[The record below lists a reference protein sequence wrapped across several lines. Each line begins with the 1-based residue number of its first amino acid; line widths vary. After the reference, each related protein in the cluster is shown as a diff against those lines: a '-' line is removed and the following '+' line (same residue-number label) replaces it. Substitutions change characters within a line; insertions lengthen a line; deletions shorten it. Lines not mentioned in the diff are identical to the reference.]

1 MNNTLFQDKMVNSN
15 RILYTPTPFAKKN
28 LMHLQ
33 EIGTLQAL
41 SEHASKRTG
50 LASYLFFCVK
60 SGFGTLIYNNTIY
73 TLSAGDCVFIDCHQ
87 PYEHNTSSEL
97 WSLQWAHF
105 YGEGLDYIYSKFYE
119 DNLSPV
125 FSPLYIRSY
134 ENILTELQ
142 EIASDN
148 SSVKDLII
156 CEKLMALLAQTL
168 KDCEKHSDTNSIPL
182 KNNSIIDVKKYLDA
196 HFNEKISLDDLGGL
210 FFIDKYYLSRRFK
223 QHFGTTINSYL
234 QQCRITHA
242 KRLLRFSRLSIEE
255 IASTCGI
262 EDPNYFSRLFKKI
275 EGISPGDF
283 RRSWSGLK

>member
-1 MNNTLFQDKMVNSN
+1 M
-15 RILYTPTPFAKKN
+15 
-28 LMHLQ
+28 
-33 EIGTLQAL
+33 
-41 SEHASKRTG
+41 
-50 LASYLFFCVK
+50 
-60 SGFGTLIYNNTIY
+60 
-73 TLSAGDCVFIDCHQ
+73 
-87 PYEHNTSSEL
+87 
-97 WSLQWAHF
+97 
-105 YGEGLDYIYSKFYE
+105 
-119 DNLSPV
+119 
-125 FSPLYIRSY
+125 
-134 ENILTELQ
+134 
-142 EIASDN
+142 
-148 SSVKDLII
+148 
-156 CEKLMALLAQTL
+156 
-168 KDCEKHSDTNSIPL
+168 
-182 KNNSIIDVKKYLDA
+182 DA